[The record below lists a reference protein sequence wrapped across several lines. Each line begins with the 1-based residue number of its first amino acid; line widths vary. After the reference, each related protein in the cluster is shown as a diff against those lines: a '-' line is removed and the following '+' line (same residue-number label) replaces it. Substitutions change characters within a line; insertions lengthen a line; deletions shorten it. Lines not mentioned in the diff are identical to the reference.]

1 MEKHKLLYPIIIGI
15 SIAVGILLANLYY
28 QQAEQTTGFAIPK
41 KVQGNKFDEIM
52 YLLDNNYV
60 DVIDKNALTE
70 EFIPQILKFLDP
82 HSAYLTP
89 EEVAESAT
97 ELQGSFSGIGV
108 QFNIQNDTVMIV
120 SVIPGGPSEKLG
132 ILPGDRIIAVNDSS
146 FVGADVTN
154 ATVLKTLRGEKGSI
168 VKVRIKRNES
178 PLPLDFDIVRGDV
191 PVKSIDVVYVIADS
205 TGYVKISNFGAN
217 TYREF
222 LDALVILREQEC
234 NNIIVDLRNNSGGY
248 LSAVIQM
255 TNEFLKRGQLIVYT
269 EGVNQAREDAI
280 ADGRGN
286 FRKEN
291 ICVLINEWSASASE
305 IFAGAIQDHD
315 RGWVIGRRSFGK
327 GLVQQQI
334 PLSDGSELRLTVARY
349 HTPSGRSIQKP
360 YKSGESDENYDVEIE
375 KRVLHGEMFQKDS
388 ISFADSLKYYTAK
401 GRTVY
406 ANGGIMPDIF
416 VPHDTTYYT
425 PYYTNV
431 LNNGIVYDFSF
442 AFVDKHRAKLSTYD
456 TWEKLVEYLV
466 KKTTY
471 FSEFIRYAEQK
482 GVSRNS
488 QEIAKSKAL
497 LANLLQAYI
506 ARNLLGDEAFYPIL
520 NLQDNTVKK
529 AIEMVGKPIQ

>member
-168 VKVRIKRNES
+168 VKVRIKRNGS

-442 AFVDKHRAKLSTYD
+442 AFADKHRAKLSTYD

>member
-60 DVIDKNALTE
+60 DVVDKNALTE

-132 ILPGDRIIAVNDSS
+132 ILSGDRIIAVNDSS

-168 VKVRIKRNES
+168 VKVRIKRNGS

-205 TGYVKISNFGAN
+205 TGYIKISNFGAN

-471 FSEFIRYAEQK
+471 FSEFIGYAEQK

-529 AIEMVGKPIQ
+529 AIEIVGKPIQ

>member
-168 VKVRIKRNES
+168 VKVRIKRNGS

-205 TGYVKISNFGAN
+205 TGYIKISNFGAN

-360 YKSGESDENYDVEIE
+360 YKSGESDENYDAEIE

-442 AFVDKHRAKLSTYD
+442 AFADKHRAKLSTYD

>member
-168 VKVRIKRNES
+168 VKVRIKRNGS
-178 PLPLDFDIVRGDV
+178 LLPLDFDIVRGDV

-280 ADGRGN
+280 ADGSDGPVGCYEDFSHADVIMLIGANIADNHPILKLHIAKNRKTTGKKPTIIVVDPRFSKTAN
-286 FRKEN
+286 MADIYVPILPRSDLSLMNGLCYIILEQGWEDEKFISNRTTGYKEFRKH
-291 ICVLINEWSASASE
+291 
-305 IFAGAIQDHD
+305 IF
-315 RGWVIGRRSFGK
+315 
-327 GLVQQQI
+327 
-334 PLSDGSELRLTVARY
+334 
-349 HTPSGRSIQKP
+349 
-360 YKSGESDENYDVEIE
+360 ENYKPQDVSITTGIE
-375 KRVLHGEMFQKDS
+375 VKD
-388 ISFADSLKYYTAK
+388 LYQLAK
-401 GRTVY
+401 VY
-406 ANGGIMPDIF
+406 AKAP
-416 VPHDTTYYT
+416 
-425 PYYTNV
+425 
-431 LNNGIVYDFSF
+431 
-442 AFVDKHRAKLSTYD
+442 K
-456 TWEKLVEYLV
+456 
-466 KKTTY
+466 
-471 FSEFIRYAEQK
+471 
-482 GVSRNS
+482 
-488 QEIAKSKAL
+488 AKS
-497 LANLLQAYI
+497 
-506 ARNLLGDEAFYPIL
+506 AFGL
-520 NLQDNTVKK
+520 
-529 AIEMVGKPIQ
+529 

>member
-1 MEKHKLLYPIIIGI
+1 MERNKFLYPIIIGI
-15 SIAVGILLANLYY
+15 SIAIGIFLANLFYEN
-28 QQAEQTTGFAIPK
+28 AEQTTGFVIPK
-41 KVQGNKFDEIM
+41 KVQSNKFDEIM

-60 DVIDKNALTE
+60 DSVNKNAIAE

-89 EEVAESAT
+89 EEVTESAT

-120 SVIPGGPSEKLG
+120 SVINGGPSEKLG
-132 ILPGDRIIAVNDSS
+132 ILPGDRIVAVNDSS
-146 FVGADVTN
+146 FVGPEITN
-154 ATVLKTLRGEKGSI
+154 AKVLKTLRGEKGSS
-168 VKVRIKRNES
+168 VKVTIQRNGMPS
-178 PLPLDFDIVRGDV
+178 VLDFDIIRGDV
-191 PVKSIDVVYVIADS
+191 PLKSVDVVYKIDENI
-205 TGYVKISNFGAN
+205 GYIKVSNFGAN

-222 LDALVILREQEC
+222 LNALVQLREQEC
-234 NNIIVDLRNNSGGY
+234 TNIIIDLRNNSGGY

-269 EGVNQAREDAI
+269 EGVNQPREDAI

-291 ICVLINEWSASASE
+291 VCILINEWSASASE

-315 RGWVIGRRSFGK
+315 RGWVIGRRPFGK

-360 YKSGESDENYDVEIE
+360 YVTGKSDENYDIEIE
-375 KRVLHGEMFQKDS
+375 NRILHGEMFEKDS
-388 ISFADSLKYYTAK
+388 ISFPDSLKYFTTK

-416 VPHDTTYYT
+416 VAHDTTFYT
-425 PYYTNV
+425 PYYSSV
-431 LNNGIVYDFSF
+431 LNNGIVYDFAF
-442 AFVDKHRAKLSTYD
+442 MFVDKHRAKLSKYT
-456 TWEKLVEYLV
+456 TWQELTEYLT
-466 KKTTY
+466 KRTTY
-471 FSEFIRYAEQK
+471 FNDFIRYAEQK
-482 GVSRNS
+482 GVARNMD
-488 QEIAKSKAL
+488 EIVISKSS
-497 LANLLQAYI
+497 LQNIIQASI
-506 ARNLLGDEAFYPIL
+506 SRNLLGDDGFYPIL
-520 NLQDNTVKK
+520 NLQDNTVQQ
-529 AIEMVGKPIQ
+529 AIKMIGKPIE